1 MESTTILR
9 LADLEPSQ
17 AAEAKSAAAGL
28 VLPEITV
35 CEDIDFGGDAWR
47 TSFAYSYVG
56 DDWNDK
62 ISSFIIYSGYY
73 QFYRHRDFIEPMGG
87 LLGPGHYRWV
97 GDVGIDNDSISSW
110 KAYYG

>member
-1 MESTTILR
+1 METAQILR
-9 LADLEPSQ
+9 LSDLDANDAQ
-17 AAEAKSAAAGL
+17 TAKAAAAGP

-35 CEDIDFGGDAWR
+35 CDDIDFGGDAWR
-47 TSFAYSYVG
+47 TSFAYLYAG

-62 ISSFIIYSGYY
+62 ISSFIIHAGYY

-110 KAYYG
+110 R